1 MTEWHSSLRQPLSD
15 QAANQQWKDDK
26 ISTSTRSMHN
36 KVLPVPT
43 VGLKSGNVFTYM
55 AAFCID
61 SLESDIDSTV
71 FKGKRE

>member
-1 MTEWHSSLRQPLSD
+1 
-15 QAANQQWKDDK
+15 
-26 ISTSTRSMHN
+26 MHN